1 MKVKRKPLSV
11 LLTFCMVLALVPMA
25 ALAESGNTVSIATVE
40 QLEAAIE
47 NQADDQVWELAAG
60 TYELSKTFTISE
72 PVNGET
78 GPFIFPITADN
89 LKIVGKGDVVITS
102 SVTPDAAT
110 GGVWHNQNFLTIIGS
125 GVTIEN
131 VDLKANKNLYYA
143 ETDPI
148 GGVNKAVEVLGKDF
162 SLKDVELLPVEGQSE
177 DAVNSGSIYFSTADA
192 GNAVL
197 ENVTVR
203 SWVTARTDTVKNGT
217 ITLKNT
223 TIDISNFIDST
234 TYATSA
240 SNDIFVSDGLSVLVD
255 SRINLSGEIFNKVP
269 AGTTVKLTED
279 YLVNGDC
286 GLQIDPANKNITFDL
301 NGFALKPGDD
311 FTPNTE
317 NGVNNWR
324 ANLVSIN
331 GADGF
336 TLTGG
341 KLTADGKEA
350 VRNVLNVQGSKGVVI
365 DDVVLNH
372 EGAAAGAPLIVNASE
387 VTVTGK
393 LDVVTGQGSW
403 YGINVDNKGKEAS
416 LVFAEES
423 TLTYT
428 DNSEKELPL
437 IQVSEGEDA
446 PKVENKSDNFTLDIG
461 EDGKIDMHKHTV
473 KHVEAKSAT
482 TEAEGNIEYWY
493 CEVCCKYFSDAAMTK
508 EITEKDT
515 VVAKL
520 TPEVPPTGDSS
531 NVVWMLML
539 IGISCMAMV
548 GTTVSVR
555 KKTYSK

>member
-1 MKVKRKPLSV
+1 MKVKRKLLSV
-11 LLTFCMVLALVPMA
+11 LLALCMVLALVPMT
-25 ALAESGNTVSIATVE
+25 ALAESGNAVSITSVE

-60 TYELSKTFTISE
+60 TYELSKAFTTSE

-110 GGVWHNQNFLTIIGS
+110 GGVWHNQNFLTVIGS

-143 ETDPI
+143 QTDPI
-148 GGVNKAVEVLGKDF
+148 GGVNKAVEVLGKNF
-162 SLKDVELLPVEGQSE
+162 ALKDVALLPVEGQSE
-177 DAVNSGSIYFSTADA
+177 DAVNSGSVYFSTADA

-223 TIDISNFIDST
+223 IIDISNFIDNT

-255 SRINLSGEIFNKVP
+255 SSINLSGEIFNKVP

-279 YLVNGDC
+279 YLVNGDR
-286 GLQIDPANKNITFDL
+286 GLQIDPANQNITFDL
-301 NGFALKPGDD
+301 NGFSVKPGDD
-311 FTPNTE
+311 FTPNTD
-317 NGVNNWR
+317 NGVNKWR
-324 ANLVSIN
+324 ANLMSIN

-372 EGAAAGAPLIVNASE
+372 EGSAAGAPLIVNASE

-403 YGINVDNKGKEAS
+403 YGINVDNKGEEAS

-428 DNSEKELPL
+428 DKSEKELPL

-446 PKVENKSDNFTLDIG
+446 PKVENKSDNFTLDVG

-493 CEVCCKYFSDAAMTK
+493 CEVCGKYFSDAAMTK
-508 EITEKDT
+508 EIAEKDT

-539 IGISCMAMV
+539 IGISCMALV